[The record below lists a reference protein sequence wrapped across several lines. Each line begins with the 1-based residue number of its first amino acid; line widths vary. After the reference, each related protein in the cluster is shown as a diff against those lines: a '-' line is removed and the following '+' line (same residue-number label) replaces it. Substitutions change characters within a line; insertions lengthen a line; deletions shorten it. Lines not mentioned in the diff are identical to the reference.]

1 MNIGFIGLGVMG
13 APMAGHLLDAGHAVH
28 TSVNRTPAPA
38 DLLAKGL
45 QVHASP
51 REVGAH
57 CEAVITMLPNTP
69 DVERVLFEQGL
80 ADALTAGSLYI
91 DMSSIDPVATKKF
104 ARKLREKD
112 VLYLDAPVSGGQVGA
127 KNATLSIM
135 GGGPFEA
142 FERAMPLLQI
152 MGRNISHIGEE
163 SGSGQTCKIANQ
175 IVVALRIEAVG
186 EALVF
191 ARQSG
196 CDPAKVREALMGGF
210 AASRILEV
218 HGERM
223 IDRTFEPGF
232 RISLHA
238 KDLDLALKA
247 GGENGVPLPG
257 TALCRQLLASAKAN
271 SDWEKDYPAIV
282 KSLERLAGAGP
293 ALRQGA

>member
-13 APMAGHLLDAGHAVH
+13 APMAGHLLDAGHTVH

-38 DLLAKGL
+38 GLLARGL
-45 QVHASP
+45 QVHVSP
-51 REVGAH
+51 REVGAR

-80 ADALTAGSLYI
+80 ADALAAGSLFI

-104 ARKLREKD
+104 AAKIRDKD
-112 VLYLDAPVSGGQVGA
+112 IHYLDAPVSGGEVGA

-135 GGGPFEA
+135 CGGLPEVFA
-142 FERAMPLLQI
+142 RAMPLLQA
-152 MGRNISHIGEE
+152 MGKNITHVGEE
-163 SGSGQTCKIANQ
+163 NGSGQTCKIANQ
-175 IVVALRIEAVG
+175 IVVALTIEAVG

-196 CDPAKVREALMGGF
+196 CDPARVREALMGGF

-218 HGERM
+218 HGQRM
-223 IDRTFEPGF
+223 IERTFEPGF

-247 GGENGVPLPG
+247 AGENGIPLPG
-257 TALCRQLLASAKAN
+257 TALCRQLLTSAKAN
-271 SDWEKDYPAIV
+271 GDWEKDHSAIV
-282 KSLERLAGAGP
+282 KSLERLAGAN
-293 ALRQGA
+293 LQ

>member
-13 APMAGHLLDAGHAVH
+13 APMAGHLLDAGHTVH
-28 TSVNRTPAPA
+28 ASINRAPAPA
-38 DLLAKGL
+38 GLLTKGL
-45 QVHASP
+45 QVQASP
-51 REVGAH
+51 REVGAR
-57 CEAVITMLPNTP
+57 CEVVIAMLPNTP

-80 ADALTAGSLYI
+80 AEALAAGSLFI

-104 ARKLREKD
+104 AEKLREKD
-112 VLYLDAPVSGGQVGA
+112 VLYLDAPVSGGEVGA

-135 GGGPFEA
+135 CGGPAEA
-142 FERAMPLLQI
+142 FERAMPLLQA
-152 MGRNISHIGEE
+152 MGRNITHVGEE
-163 SGSGQTCKIANQ
+163 NGSGQTCKIANQ
-175 IVVALRIEAVG
+175 IVVALTIEAVG

-218 HGERM
+218 HGQRM
-223 IDRTFEPGF
+223 IDRAFQPGF

-247 GGENGVPLPG
+247 AGENGIPLPG
-257 TALCRQLLASAKAN
+257 TALCRQLLASARAN
-271 SDWEKDYPAIV
+271 GDWEKDHSAIV
-282 KSLERLAGAGP
+282 KSLERLAGADP
-293 ALRQGA
+293 Q